1 MWRRDVTS
9 QNFEVLKKEIVMS
22 LSHFKNIMVINIIYL
37 LIHYG
42 MVSSPPKYRISL
54 LQLKNFWISMSE
66 GKNLRV
72 TMRALILCN
81 KNQNKMIQLDF
92 RQVGYYVFSR
102 MLHHGMMGP
111 FHKQDF
117 IWNIEPIVEWWVCC
131 AAASKKQ
138 LAIYGFN
145 LAMRAQ
151 QSNFKTQGTPIIGQ
165 CIAI

>member
-1 MWRRDVTS
+1 MWRRDVTV

-22 LSHFKNIMVINIIYL
+22 LSHFKHILVINIICL

-54 LQLKNFWISMSE
+54 LQLQKFWFSMSE

-92 RQVGYYVFSR
+92 RQVGYNIAECCT
-102 MLHHGMMGP
+102 MGLYMSIYRHFDLP
-111 FHKQDF
+111 
-117 IWNIEPIVEWWVCC
+117 PIND
-131 AAASKKQ
+131 KLQ
-138 LAIYGFN
+138 QFN
-145 LAMRAQ
+145 SDKR
-151 QSNFKTQGTPIIGQ
+151 PINH
-165 CIAI
+165 

>member
-1 MWRRDVTS
+1 MWHRYVMS
-9 QNFEVLKKEIVMS
+9 QNFEVLKKEIIMS
-22 LSHFKNIMVINIIYL
+22 LSHFKHILVINIIYL

-54 LQLKNFWISMSE
+54 LQLQKFWFSMSE
-66 GKNLRV
+66 GKNMRV
-72 TMRALILCN
+72 IMRALILCN
-81 KNQNKMIQLDF
+81 KNKKKMIQLDF
-92 RQVGYYVFSR
+92 CQVGYY
-102 MLHHGMMGP
+102 LAECCTMGP